1 MRMRA
6 SPTSPR
12 VGPGPGGPPEGNA
25 IALSGGGLQGL
36 PKGRKVNVERRE
48 ATWLSPNESTQ
59 DGPGAE
65 GIKPSRERG
74 RAASGTPL
82 DTARRET
89 RLALRTVQAVLP
101 HTALQSVVSSSGSA
115 RQRMGFV

>member
-89 RLALRTVQAVLP
+89 RL
-101 HTALQSVVSSSGSA
+101 HFSA
-115 RQRMGFV
+115 PLWPNLAGAYRITINQY